1 MVREDVEL
9 LASYWMIAGGAE
21 PHTDREYS
29 PLNFKDRVA
38 AAARGGFKGVGIRH
52 ANLEHVLQKRSLEAM
67 KKILDDNRMKHVE
80 LEFLKDW
87 FLDRERKNIAKLK
100 IPYEEVAKMR
110 PRC

>member
-38 AAARGGFKGVGIRH
+38 AAARGG
-52 ANLEHVLQKRSLEAM
+52 LQRGGNQACQSGARSAE
-67 KKILDDNRMKHVE
+67 KKSGGD
-80 LEFLKDW
+80 
-87 FLDRERKNIAKLK
+87 
-100 IPYEEVAKMR
+100 EENSR
-110 PRC
+110 R